1 MFSAKGINRVDGWP
15 NCTLYEFVTGLF
27 SKKSHILYRPLEVE
41 DSREGIKI
49 LLLHFIARSGYRQI
63 ESHDYGTLSKTVFQ
77 HYAQEREITMKEFYS
92 TNKSRTSSTLVLECN
107 EILPF

>member
-1 MFSAKGINRVDGWP
+1 MDGWP

-27 SKKSHILYRPLEVE
+27 SKSSHILY
-41 DSREGIKI
+41 K
-49 LLLHFIARSGYRQI
+49 QI
-63 ESHDYGTLSKTVFQ
+63 EKHDYGCISKIVFQ

>member
-1 MFSAKGINRVDGWP
+1 MDGWP

-27 SKKSHILYRPLEVE
+27 SKSSHILYRPLELQDRGE
-41 DSREGIKI
+41 NIKAM
-49 LLLHFIARSGYRQI
+49 LLYFIKRSGYKQI
-63 ESHDYGTLSKTVFQ
+63 EKHDYGCISKIVFQ